1 MPWVEV
7 HSKPQVPA
15 ESKPYIKNNFSLN
28 NRSSLSNPFKI
39 DSLHAVMVILI
50 GIWRLSFLN
59 HIGYQNA
66 YCTWIFGYYI
76 LQKEH
81 HSNYYYRVRTVSMF
95 VIFQV
100 QIILLVCLP
109 CYLIVATHKYVFFS
123 LCLVKS

>member
-7 HSKPQVPA
+7 HYKSQVTA

-59 HIGYQNA
+59 HVGY
-66 YCTWIFGYYI
+66 
-76 LQKEH
+76 
-81 HSNYYYRVRTVSMF
+81 
-95 VIFQV
+95 
-100 QIILLVCLP
+100 
-109 CYLIVATHKYVFFS
+109 
-123 LCLVKS
+123 